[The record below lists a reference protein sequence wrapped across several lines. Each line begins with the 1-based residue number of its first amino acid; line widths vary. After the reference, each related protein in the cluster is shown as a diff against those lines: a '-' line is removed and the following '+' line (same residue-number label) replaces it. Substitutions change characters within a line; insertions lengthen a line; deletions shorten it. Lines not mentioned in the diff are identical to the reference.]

1 MNIFTK
7 LVSLLKSETEMV
19 PNPMDDSA
27 RVTYGGLHVSKE
39 LDNFLREELVTGI
52 NIQPSLF
59 WKSLE
64 SILDTF
70 GPKNIELLAKRDSL
84 QEQIDNWHIQRKD
97 QDHNAAEYKS
107 FLKEIGYLL
116 EEGDDFS
123 IETSDVDPEIKT
135 IAGPQ
140 LVVPVMNARFAL
152 NAANARWGSL
162 YDALYGTNVI
172 SEEDGAE
179 RVGGYNPARG
189 SKVIAF
195 AKNFLNETVP
205 LKSGA
210 YEDAISFMILGES
223 LQVVLSDGTRT
234 ELKDTNQ
241 YIGFSGDNNNPSGI
255 LLKNNNLHLE
265 IQIDKDHNIGID
277 DLAGIKDV
285 LVESAIT
292 TIQDCEDSVAAVDA
306 ADKVIVYRNWLGLMK
321 GDLKETFMKGESEMT
336 RSLNPDRTYTSKDN
350 KELTLPG
357 RSLMLVRNVGHL
369 MTNPAVLDKNGNEIP
384 EGILDA
390 MFTICISK
398 HDLEKTGNYS
408 NSRKGSIYIVK
419 PKMHGPKEVKFTCD
433 LFAAVEKEL
442 SIKPLSVKVGI
453 MDEERRTTVNL
464 KECIRIA
471 KNRVIFINTGF
482 LDRTGDEIHTSMEAG
497 PMVPKAEMKQQ
508 PWISA
513 YEDWNVDTGLQTG
526 FKGKAQIGKG
536 MWAMPDEMLE
546 MYNTKA
552 MHPKAGANCA
562 WVPSPTAASL
572 HVIHYHQILVSGEQE
587 SIASRAK
594 ANLDDILTIPVMTN
608 PEILSTE
615 DIQKELDNNAQG
627 ILGYVVRW
635 IDNGVGCSKV
645 PDINNVGLME
655 DRATCRISSQHIA
668 NWLHHELCSE
678 EQVLETM
685 KKMAIIVDEQNSGDS
700 SYQNMSPNYDG
711 VAFAA
716 ACALAIEG
724 RTQPSG
730 YTEPILHSKRLDF
743 KQ

>member
-19 PNPMDDSA
+19 PNPTDNSA
-27 RVTYGGLHVSKE
+27 RVKYGGLHVSKE
-39 LDNFLREELVTGI
+39 LDKFLRDEVVTGI

-70 GPKNIELLAKRDSL
+70 GPKNIELLAKRESL
-84 QEQIDNWHIQRKD
+84 QKQIDNWHIERKG
-97 QDHNAAEYKS
+97 QEHNAHEYKN

-135 IAGPQ
+135 VAGPQ
-140 LVVPVMNARFAL
+140 LVVPVSNARFAL

-162 YDALYGTNVI
+162 YDALYGTDLI
-172 SEEDGAE
+172 SEDDGSE
-179 RVGGYNPARG
+179 RSGGYNPVRG
-189 SKVIAF
+189 NKVIAF

-205 LKSGA
+205 LKEGY
-210 YEDAISFMILGES
+210 YEDATSFMILGES
-223 LQVVLSDGTRT
+223 LQVELSDGTRS
-234 ELKDTNQ
+234 ELKNTNQ
-241 YIGFSGDNNNPSGI
+241 YIGFAGDPNNPRGI

-265 IQIDKDHNIGID
+265 IQIDKDHNIGME

-285 LVESAIT
+285 LLESAIT

-306 ADKVIVYRNWLGLMK
+306 SDKVLVYRNWLGLMK
-321 GDLKETFMKGESEMT
+321 GDLQETFTKGNSEMT
-336 RSLNPDRTYTSKDN
+336 RSLNPDRSYTLKDG
-350 KELTLPG
+350 KELSLPG

-369 MTNPAVLDKNGNEIP
+369 MTNPAVLDKDGNEIP

-390 MFTICISK
+390 MFTICIAK
-398 HDLEKTGNYS
+398 HDLEKSNAIS

-442 SIKPLSVKVGI
+442 SMKPLCVKVGI

-471 KNRVIFINTGF
+471 KDRVIFINTGF

-497 PMVPKAEMKQQ
+497 PMVPKDQMKQQ
-508 PWISA
+508 PWIAA

-546 MYNTKA
+546 MFKA
-552 MHPKAGANCA
+552 KIMHPKAGANCA

-572 HVIHYHQILVSGEQE
+572 HVMHYHKILVGDEQE
-587 SIASRAK
+587 SLKSRTRAS
-594 ANLDDILTIPVMTN
+594 LDDILSIPIMEDPTTLTLS
-608 PEILSTE
+608 EI
-615 DIQKELDNNAQG
+615 QNELDNNAQG

-635 IDNGVGCSKV
+635 VDSGVGCSKV
-645 PDINNVGLME
+645 PDINNIGLME

-668 NWLHHELCSE
+668 NWLHHAICSE
-678 EQVLETM
+678 EQVIETM
-685 KKMAIIVDEQNSGDS
+685 KKMAIIVDEQNSHDDT
-700 SYQNMSPNYDG
+700 YQNMAPDYNGY
-711 VAFAA
+711 AFIAA
-716 ACALAIEG
+716 LELAIKG
-724 RTQPSG
+724 RIQPSG
-730 YTEPILHSKRLDF
+730 YTEPILHAKRLEY
-743 KQ
+743 KK

>member
-19 PNPMDDSA
+19 PNPIDDSA

-39 LDNFLREELVTGI
+39 LDNFLREELTPGI

-205 LKSGA
+205 LKSGV
-210 YEDAISFMILGES
+210 YEDAIRFMILGES

-265 IQIDKDHNIGID
+265 IQIDKDHNIGMD
-277 DLAGIKDV
+277 DPAGIKDV

>member
-7 LVSLLKSETEMV
+7 LVSLLKSETKMV
-19 PNPMDDSA
+19 PNPIDDSA

-70 GPKNIELLAKRDSL
+70 GPKNIELLTKRDSL

-97 QDHNAAEYKS
+97 QDHDAAEYKS

-116 EEGDDFS
+116 EEGDNFS

-205 LKSGA
+205 LKSGV
-210 YEDAISFMILGES
+210 YEDATSFMILGES

-265 IQIDKDHNIGID
+265 IQIDKDHNIGMD
-277 DLAGIKDV
+277 DPAGIKDV

-321 GDLKETFMKGESEMT
+321 GDLKETFIKGESEMT

-497 PMVPKAEMKQQ
+497 PMVPKAQMKQQ

-645 PDINNVGLME
+645 LDINNVGLME